1 MRTAFLWKRMWVIHE
16 ACQAEKYIS
25 YLHVCERERE
35 RERERE
41 TGHGDAL
48 MFLSV

>member
-1 MRTAFLWKRMWVIHE
+1 MRTAFLWKRMWVIHG

-25 YLHVCERERE
+25 YLHVCERE
-35 RERERE
+35 